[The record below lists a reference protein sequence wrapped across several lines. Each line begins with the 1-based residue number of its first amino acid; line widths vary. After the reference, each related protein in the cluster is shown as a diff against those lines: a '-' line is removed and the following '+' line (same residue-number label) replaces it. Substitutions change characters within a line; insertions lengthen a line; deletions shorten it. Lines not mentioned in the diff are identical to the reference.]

1 MAIDLGK
8 KSKPSQAAIK
18 LFLKQKI
25 DEHVNKL
32 KIERALAREN
42 INRAIG
48 VGDFE
53 TFEKEFETDYA
64 RTSSK
69 RPKQP
74 RKAKLTKLSSNLKG
88 VL

>member
-8 KSKPSQAAIK
+8 TGKPSAAMIK
-18 LFLKQKI
+18 VFLRQKI
-25 DEHVNKL
+25 LEHVRKL
-32 KIERALAREN
+32 KIEAALDREN

-48 VGDFE
+48 VGDFA

-64 RTSSK
+64 NTSSK